1 MIYLRTP
8 DRGPQG
14 LVVFET
20 GKRRDTESERGRVGG
35 LKREPG
41 GERGEEE
48 LCVMSVFPCLS
59 YFEM

>member
-1 MIYLRTP
+1 MGERRSAGG
-8 DRGPQG
+8 RG
-14 LVVFET
+14 E
-20 GKRRDTESERGRVGG
+20 GREE
-35 LKREPG
+35 REPG

>member
-1 MIYLRTP
+1 M
-8 DRGPQG
+8 
-14 LVVFET
+14 VFET

-35 LKREPG
+35 TKEGAG